1 MCLRFIAFLSAASHH
16 RFSKCNEKAFA
27 ASSFIRFTSSACLV
41 KLPGVLC
48 RFKGQQKCNTIAASS
63 LSVVTQQLSMLE
75 KLCSFCCS
83 VPEVCSLSFETAA
96 CESLNYC
103 VLFLDWHGLKDKSVH
118 LLRMLFLRLWIPKAE
133 IQDTAASAAWHEWH
147 WCIDER
153 AKKQLF
159 IMSLL
164 SY

>member
-1 MCLRFIAFLSAASHH
+1 MCLKFAFLSAASHH

-27 ASSFIRFTSSACLV
+27 ASSFIRFTSSASLV
-41 KLPGVLC
+41 KLPGILC
-48 RFKGQQKCNTIAASS
+48 RFKGQQKCYTIAASS

-83 VPEVCSLSFETAA
+83 LSFKTAA
-96 CESLNYC
+96 CELLNYRL
-103 VLFLDWHGLKDKSVH
+103 LFLDWQGLKNKSVH
-118 LLRMLFLRLWIPKAE
+118 LLRMLFLRLWIPKEE
-133 IQDTAASAAWHEWH
+133 IRDEGTDLITAASAAWHEWH

-164 SY
+164 RY